1 MKIFKLLLI
10 TCLLQVILSAE
21 ELKVTILSA
30 QNVNYAANGT
40 LGGTPFF
47 RILCINGYQW
57 LQYNITNG
65 SVSQMFEMNNGVIH
79 GTAIPIKCQN

>member
-40 LGGTPFF
+40 LGELLFLEYYVLMVISG
-47 RILCINGYQW
+47 
-57 LQYNITNG
+57 YNIIL
-65 SVSQMFEMNNGVIH
+65 QMVVFL
-79 GTAIPIKCQN
+79 KCSK